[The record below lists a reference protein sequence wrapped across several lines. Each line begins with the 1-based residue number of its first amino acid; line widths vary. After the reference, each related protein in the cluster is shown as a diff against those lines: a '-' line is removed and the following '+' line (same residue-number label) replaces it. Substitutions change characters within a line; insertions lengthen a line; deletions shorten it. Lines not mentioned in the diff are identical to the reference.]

1 VTEKRWTVME
11 MVGWTANYLGDKGF
25 HNPRLNAELLL
36 AGALGIKRLD
46 LYLQYDRPLK
56 AEELAAFKERLR
68 RRAKREPLQYIDGK
82 AAFRDLW
89 LAVDPRVLIPRPET
103 EGLVQAVLDWA
114 SARCPVPG
122 AQEPGSRVTALDVGT
137 GSGAIA
143 LALATEGP
151 FARVVATDVSPDA
164 LAVARANRESAA
176 PDAPVEFREGSLFA
190 PVAGE
195 RFDVVVSN
203 PPYVGDEERARLDV
217 EVRDW
222 EPAGALFAGVGGLDV
237 LRPLVAGA
245 PAHLNPGGLLAME
258 MGAAQADAV
267 RALVRDTGAFT
278 DPRVVRDLSGRDRIV
293 MAEKR

>member
-11 MVGWTANYLGDKGF
+11 MVGWTANYLGEKGF

-36 AGALGIKRLD
+36 AGALGIRRLD

-114 SARCPVPG
+114 AGRDALS
-122 AQEPGSRVTALDVGT
+122 ALDVGT

-151 FARVVATDVSPDA
+151 FARVVASDVSAEA
-164 LAVARANRESAA
+164 LEVARANRDAAA
-176 PDAPVEFREGSLFA
+176 PDAPVEFRQGSLFA

-203 PPYVGDEERARLDV
+203 PPYVGDEERAGLDS

-245 PAHLNPGGLLAME
+245 PAHLSPGGLLAME

-267 RALVRDTGAFT
+267 CALVRGTGAFT